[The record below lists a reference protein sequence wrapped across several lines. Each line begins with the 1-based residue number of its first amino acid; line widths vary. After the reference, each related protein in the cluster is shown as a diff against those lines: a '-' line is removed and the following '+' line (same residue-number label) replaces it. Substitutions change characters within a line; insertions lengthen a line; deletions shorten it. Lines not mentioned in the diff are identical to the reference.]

1 MTSSEDNSY
10 ACPLYRTSARA
21 GTLSSTGLSTNYV
34 TAIQLP
40 SAHTADF
47 WVTRGVALLCQLD
60 DI

>member
-1 MTSSEDNSY
+1 MTISDDNSY

-40 SAHTADF
+40 SAHKSDF
-47 WVTRGVALLCQLD
+47 WVSRGVALLCQLD
-60 DI
+60 EV